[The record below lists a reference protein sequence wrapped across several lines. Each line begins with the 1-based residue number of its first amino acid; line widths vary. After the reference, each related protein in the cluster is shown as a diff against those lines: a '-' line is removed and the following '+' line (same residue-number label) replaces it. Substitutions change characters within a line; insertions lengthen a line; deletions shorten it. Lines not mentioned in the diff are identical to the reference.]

1 MKQMKNVIDLTG
13 RLKKDAKKDA
23 KAKGTNK
30 PTGSSA
36 PVIDMTEKRAE
47 IIQQERRQ
55 NKRTVLSEFI
65 GAFVLVPRKGL
76 LKVNLYDISLD
87 GVAFDVTETA
97 GHFSVGEEVAM
108 RVYLNQQ
115 TYFTLVVKIQ
125 NIRGVNDEVSFRH
138 GANFVR
144 GSINDEAL
152 HHFVRFVETV
162 SSILQ
167 TDHGDLQV
175 SSVVR

>member
-1 MKQMKNVIDLTG
+1 MKNVIDLTG
-13 RLKKDAKKDA
+13 RLSKQKDK
-23 KAKGTNK
+23 KAKGKGTNE
-30 PTGSSA
+30 A

-55 NKRTVLSEFI
+55 TKRTILSEFI
-65 GAFVLVPRKGL
+65 GAFALVPRKGL
-76 LKVNLYDISLD
+76 LKVTLYDISD
-87 GVAFDVTETA
+87 SGVAFDVHETA

-115 TYFTLVVKIQ
+115 TYFSFVVKVQ
-125 NIRGVNDEVSFRH
+125 NIRGLEDETSYRH
-138 GANFVR
+138 GAFFVK

-162 SSILQ
+162 SAILQ